1 MAHNPRAE
9 QARPGFRQKAEI
21 NEGRLQHS
29 ARAGKNQVAMEQQR
43 RSDADGRAVNCRYER
58 LIAFDKV
65 FKSACLVIIGIWILR
80 MLRAD
85 RDPQVHE
92 FLTGKIFP
100 AQAHVL
106 TIADLDTLL
115 SARN

>member
-1 MAHNPRAE
+1 MHPIRHKRVPFVLA
-9 QARPGFRQKAEI
+9 
-21 NEGRLQHS
+21 
-29 ARAGKNQVAMEQQR
+29 
-43 RSDADGRAVNCRYER
+43 DA
-58 LIAFDKV
+58 
-65 FKSACLVIIGIWILR
+65 S
-80 MLRAD
+80 AD